1 VFAPEENIAEPEEEQ
16 EEQEEEVEKR
26 GRKPARKK
34 QRYRPEDEDDEYE
47 EDEEDERPRRKKS
60 ARKSKTDAE
69 DEGEAEGEEE
79 KQSENRDFDPIEP
92 EDEKKRKKKRKRDVS
107 KLSPEERQALSAA
120 FVRASWGC
128 MLLWISFAL
137 FMLSMAL
144 IVIFY
149 VQAAFPALGASPGYI
164 VASGLFGGIGWVLGA
179 VGLGLALSGPTSPG
193 HWGYGIAA
201 AIATGVHLILLLVLV
216 GKAKEILAGSPVES
230 VAIWSLLPTSQDAVV
245 NYLTVLMYAGEEFV
259 PKGIVALS
267 IIVGIAE
274 ILRTT
279 FILLFVSCL
288 AQAAGDKEL
297 SQRCTRSAGFTSF
310 GPGFMALGMLTFAF
324 IIIETRAGMTNFSKI
339 LLVSVLMSV
348 FVVLGAC
355 MLPGFMA
362 TRDTA
367 DACEEPFQSEL
378 PQL

>member
-1 VFAPEENIAEPEEEQ
+1 
-16 EEQEEEVEKR
+16 
-26 GRKPARKK
+26 
-34 QRYRPEDEDDEYE
+34 
-47 EDEEDERPRRKKS
+47 
-60 ARKSKTDAE
+60 
-69 DEGEAEGEEE
+69 
-79 KQSENRDFDPIEP
+79 
-92 EDEKKRKKKRKRDVS
+92 
-107 KLSPEERQALSAA
+107 
-120 FVRASWGC
+120 

-144 IVIFY
+144 IVIFWI
-149 VQAAFPALGASPGYI
+149 QAAFPALGASPGYI
-164 VASGLFGGIGWVLGA
+164 VASGVLGALGWILGA

-201 AIATGVHLILLLVLV
+201 AVATGVHLILLLVLV
-216 GKAKEILAGSPVES
+216 KQGKETVAGSPLES
-230 VAIWSLLPTSQDAVV
+230 VAVWSLLPTSQDAVV
-245 NYLTVLMYAGEEFV
+245 NYLTVLVYAGEEFV
-259 PKGIVALS
+259 PKGIVAFS

-279 FILLFVSCL
+279 LILLFVSCL

-310 GPGFMALGMLTFAF
+310 GPGFMALGMLAF
-324 IIIETRAGMTNFSKI
+324 VFVIIETRAGVTNFSKI

-367 DACEEPFQSEL
+367 DACEEPFQSEI